1 MRSGINGGRKNGNEV
16 FRIVKMN
23 SKQESAMFI
32 IAALLIYFG
41 GFVYIAWR
49 INAGLG
55 IQPPFKWHLT
65 AGITALGL
73 PSIAALIG
81 SRVHIPGI
89 SFIGPFGYIC
99 MGAWGIF
106 FTFFIFNDILNL
118 FNLIFKIKKFGYY
131 SSAAVIIISALC
143 CVWSLINAGYIL
155 NIKEITLKSA
165 LLPADS
171 LKIVHLSDLHINAF
185 TPPTSI
191 RKIFDKVNSL
201 EPDIILITGDVIDAD
216 INKENKFLE
225 YGFSLLK
232 AKYGIFAVTGNHEYY
247 TGAEAFF
254 DMFKKLGVPV
264 LRNES
269 ITVGGLVN
277 IAGINDYEFKNPQA
291 VEKALSGTDPSL
303 PVLFMSHRP
312 EAFDIASLAGKS
324 IIQFSGHTHAGQIPP
339 IEVIRRL
346 MKYNY
351 GLYENKD
358 SKMYITSGVRW
369 WGPPMR
375 LANTSEIAVI
385 KLVKQ

>member
-1 MRSGINGGRKNGNEV
+1 
-16 FRIVKMN
+16 
-23 SKQESAMFI
+23 
-32 IAALLIYFG
+32 
-41 GFVYIAWR
+41 
-49 INAGLG
+49 
-55 IQPPFKWHLT
+55 
-65 AGITALGL
+65 
-73 PSIAALIG
+73 
-81 SRVHIPGI
+81 
-89 SFIGPFGYIC
+89 
-99 MGAWGIF
+99 
-106 FTFFIFNDILNL
+106 
-118 FNLIFKIKKFGYY
+118 
-131 SSAAVIIISALC
+131 
-143 CVWSLINAGYIL
+143 
-155 NIKEITLKSA
+155 
-165 LLPADS
+165 
-171 LKIVHLSDLHINAF
+171 
-185 TPPTSI
+185 
-191 RKIFDKVNSL
+191 
-201 EPDIILITGDVIDAD
+201 
-216 INKENKFLE
+216 
-225 YGFSLLK
+225 
-232 AKYGIFAVTGNHEYY
+232 
-247 TGAEAFF
+247 
-254 DMFKKLGVPV
+254 MFKKLGVPV

>member
-1 MRSGINGGRKNGNEV
+1 
-16 FRIVKMN
+16 
-23 SKQESAMFI
+23 MFI

-171 LKIVHLSDLHINAF
+171 LKIVHLSDLHINVF